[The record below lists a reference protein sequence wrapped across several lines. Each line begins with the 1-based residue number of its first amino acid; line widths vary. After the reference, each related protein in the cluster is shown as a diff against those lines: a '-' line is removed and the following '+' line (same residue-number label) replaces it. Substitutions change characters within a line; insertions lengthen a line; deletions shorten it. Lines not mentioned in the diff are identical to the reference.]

1 MLLLLLLPPKRPVPV
16 PVFWPGV
23 VVLGWEPNNVFCVP
37 GVPVLV
43 PVPVFVD
50 DEPKPLKS
58 PPLWPGCCC
67 WVPLE
72 LPKMPP
78 PPPPPP
84 KIDI

>member
-1 MLLLLLLPPKRPVPV
+1 MLLPPKGPV

-23 VVLGWEPNNVFCVP
+23 VLGCEPNNVSCCVFCVP
-37 GVPVLV
+37 V

-50 DEPKPLKS
+50 ADDEPKPPKS

-67 WVPLE
+67 CCGVPLE

-78 PPPPPP
+78 PPP
-84 KIDI
+84 KVDI